1 MRGERKS
8 ERSVCVCER
17 EREREGG
24 RRERRGISEL
34 VRVDK
39 NVGKKIVFYDVPND
53 ILLSHKNKRMEWISL
68 VGLRKQQNH
77 SN

>member
-1 MRGERKS
+1 M
-8 ERSVCVCER
+8 CER

-77 SN
+77 

>member
-1 MRGERKS
+1 MCVERKTDR
-8 ERSVCVCER
+8 EKGRETEIEER
-17 EREREGG
+17 EREEV
-24 RRERRGISEL
+24 ERRGISEL

-68 VGLRKQQNH
+68 VELRKQQNH
-77 SN
+77 